1 MSNDSNA
8 AFSDL
13 SDSLK
18 TGPIANSKWLI
29 IWSEKERER
38 FRFIYFP
45 KALVV
50 PSLENLNGIFGSF
63 RLDVLMLVAQVAFD
77 RIGGAEP
84 DQIEFTFI
92 QFIHCIERLLRRFFW
107 ISSRLEL

>member
-38 FRFIYFP
+38 EREVSLYLFSESTSGTIPRKLEWYLRIFP
-45 KALVV
+45 IRRIDA
-50 PSLENLNGIFGSF
+50 GGS
-63 RLDVLMLVAQVAFD
+63 
-77 RIGGAEP
+77 GGV
-84 DQIEFTFI
+84 
-92 QFIHCIERLLRRFFW
+92 
-107 ISSRLEL
+107 